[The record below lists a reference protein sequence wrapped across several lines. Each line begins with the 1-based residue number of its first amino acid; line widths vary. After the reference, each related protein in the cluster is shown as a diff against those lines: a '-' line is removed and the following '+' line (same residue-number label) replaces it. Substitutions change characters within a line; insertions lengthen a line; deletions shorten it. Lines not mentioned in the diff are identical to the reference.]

1 MRESQHRSSKG
12 TNTME
17 TESQD
22 SSESTLPNG
31 STHPTKRG
39 RGRPRGSLNKKYKQ
53 YMEKASPRA
62 PKKVD
67 FFAPETVLKSTKK
80 RGRPKK
86 IKIRGRPRK
95 VPLTPEEESEIL
107 RRQTLQRKRK
117 LSKPLGRPRIHPV
130 AVTPKIKRGRGRPRK
145 YEAVAGSPSQNDTD
159 SGDKEYTSSVEV
171 SIEGAYDNPRK
182 RGRPLGSFKKKRGR
196 PSSSPK
202 VPTKKVSDG
211 IPRKRG
217 RPPGSGSKVKIAK
230 VVSGP
235 PRKRGRP
242 PGSTNKVKIV
252 RREADGTPRKRGR
265 PKGSGKKITVV
276 KKDMGGVP
284 RKRGRPP
291 GSGKIKLC
299 VPDEVDLDLCNF
311 VGTSHHRKRGRP
323 SKVRLAVVLEKLP
336 SSYTDEDKTEVD
348 APSPKRICDSDSPS
362 QVPDESTEG
371 NPTSEVKEPE
381 VSDEG
386 DNTVDGPKVNNISE
400 QEMGEEMY
408 SKVGAG
414 KFKKKK

>member
-1 MRESQHRSSKG
+1 
-12 TNTME
+12 ME

-22 SSESTLPNG
+22 SSESPLPNG
-31 STHPTKRG
+31 STHPPKRG

-53 YMEKASPRA
+53 YTEKASPRE

-67 FFAPETVLKSTKK
+67 FFAPEIVLKSKKK

-86 IKIRGRPRK
+86 LKIRGRPRK
-95 VPLTPEEESEIL
+95 IPLTPEEESEIL
-107 RRQTLQRKRK
+107 RRQTQLRKRR
-117 LSKPLGRPRIHPV
+117 LSKPLGRPRIHPI

-145 YEAVAGSPSQNDTD
+145 YEAVAGSLSQNDTD
-159 SGDKEYTSSVEV
+159 SGEKEYTSSVEV
-171 SIEGAYDNPRK
+171 SVDGATDVPRK
-182 RGRPLGSFKKKRGR
+182 RGRPLGSFKRKRGR
-196 PSSSPK
+196 PSSSTK
-202 VPTKKVSDG
+202 VTIKKVSDG

-217 RPPGSGSKVKIAK
+217 RPPGSGSKVKK
-230 VVSGP
+230 VQVISGP

-242 PGSTNKVKIV
+242 PGSSNKVKII

-265 PKGSGKKITVV
+265 PKGSGKKINVV
-276 KKDMGGVP
+276 KTLVGGVP

-311 VGTSHHRKRGRP
+311 VGTSTQHRKRGRP

-336 SSYTDEDKTEVD
+336 PKFTEDDEDGDKAEVD
-348 APSPKRICDSDSPS
+348 APSPKRIRDCDSPS
-362 QVPDESTEG
+362 EVPNESTEEE
-371 NPTSEVKEPE
+371 PTSEEKDAE
-381 VSDEG
+381 VSDEE
-386 DNTVDGPKVNNISE
+386 DNAVDGPKVNNISE
-400 QEMGEEMY
+400 QEMEEEMY
-408 SKVGAG
+408 SRVGSG